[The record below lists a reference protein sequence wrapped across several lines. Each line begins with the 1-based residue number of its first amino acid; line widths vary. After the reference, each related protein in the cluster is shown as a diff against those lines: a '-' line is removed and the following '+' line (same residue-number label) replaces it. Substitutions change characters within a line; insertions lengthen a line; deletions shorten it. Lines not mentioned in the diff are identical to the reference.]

1 MIRWTR
7 VCPDVG
13 LSASEVSRPSV
24 RLGWWTCGV
33 VDMDAIDSRTKA
45 RRAAVGSETFRVS
58 RNLARPGRAGCG
70 LLRRSWILAIA
81 GGLVMLAG
89 CGGGSS
95 SGPANPSVT
104 QSSTTGQTSSPSAS
118 NGPLHLLYI
127 SDSSGYQVASLY
139 AKQAEK
145 ALRRQVRVT
154 DWTTNDLTAQQAL
167 AMVKSHPGVV
177 ANAEIIVVAGLGPD
191 LGGPRDAFGAVCM
204 QPGAEKR
211 QPPKIYTVADWAAH
225 RADLD
230 ALYAGIWKL
239 RSGAP
244 TVLRATDIWVPVISE
259 WRLAGIEKACTAGW
273 ESFSGVERAAA
284 QANGAR
290 FVSVY
295 DVFNGPGHQQD
306 PRKKGYI
313 GPDGVHASLEG
324 AAVIAAT
331 LAAAGFAPDTMP
343 AH

>member
-1 MIRWTR
+1 
-7 VCPDVG
+7 
-13 LSASEVSRPSV
+13 
-24 RLGWWTCGV
+24 
-33 VDMDAIDSRTKA
+33 MDAIDSRTKA
-45 RRAAVGSETFRVS
+45 RRTAVGSETFRVS

-70 LLRRSWILAIA
+70 LLRRSWILAIV

-89 CGGGSS
+89 CGGGS
-95 SGPANPSVT
+95 ANPSVT

-145 ALRRQVRVT
+145 VLRRQVRVT

-177 ANAEIIVVAGLGPD
+177 ANAEIIVVAGTGPA
-191 LGGPRDAFGAVCM
+191 LFGGLRDALDAVCM
-204 QPGAEKR
+204 QPGTEKR
-211 QPPKIYTVADWAAH
+211 QPPKITVADWAAY

-239 RSGAP
+239 RNGAP
-244 TVLRATDIWVPVISE
+244 TVLRATDHWVPVISE
-259 WRLAGIEKACTAGW
+259 WRQAGIEKACTADW
-273 ESFSGVERAAA
+273 ESFSGVKRAAA
-284 QANGAR
+284 HANGAK

-295 DVFNGPGHQQD
+295 DVFNGPRLQQD

-313 GPDGVHASLEG
+313 GPDGVHASLKG

-343 AH
+343 TH